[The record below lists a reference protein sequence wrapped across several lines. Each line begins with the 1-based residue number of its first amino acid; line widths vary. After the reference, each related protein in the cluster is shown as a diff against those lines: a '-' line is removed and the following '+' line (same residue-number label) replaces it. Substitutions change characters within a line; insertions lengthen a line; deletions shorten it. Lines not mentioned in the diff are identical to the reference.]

1 MMKKIIIGNWKMNK
15 NLEQTRDFVFKF
27 EQLYKQNEA
36 KIIDLDFAVAPPTI
50 NAFALKDT
58 NVKQLKLALQNI
70 SEFESGAYTGEIS
83 ASMAKNIGAQYII
96 IGHSERRN
104 LFNESDFQVATK
116 AKIAIKHELTPVICV
131 GETLQEYESQQT
143 EEVISRQIHDSL
155 EGVDLSKIIIAYE
168 PIWAIGTGKTATP
181 EQAEKVCAFIKK
193 LIDNQAPVLYGG
205 SVSPQNISDI
215 LKEKNID
222 GALVGGASLEAESFI
237 KLLTLN
243 K

>member
-1 MMKKIIIGNWKMNK
+1 MKKIIIGNWKMNK

-96 IGHSERRN
+96 IGHSERRS

-143 EEVISRQIHDSL
+143 EEVISRQIRDSL

-205 SVSPQNISDI
+205 SVSPQNILDI
-215 LKEKNID
+215 LKKKNID

-237 KLLTLN
+237 NLLTLN